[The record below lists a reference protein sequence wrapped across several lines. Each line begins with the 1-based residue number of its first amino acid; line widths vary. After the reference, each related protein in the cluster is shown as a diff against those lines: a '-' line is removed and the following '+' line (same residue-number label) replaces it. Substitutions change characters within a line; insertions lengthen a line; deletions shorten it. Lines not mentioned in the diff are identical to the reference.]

1 MAFELTLSLVLLAFI
16 CELIDSSLG
25 MGYGTTLTPLLLVL
39 GNEPAEI
46 VPAVLL
52 SEFVTGVV
60 VTLLHHEFGNVNLR
74 PAAHDF
80 KVVIVLSGFSLA
92 GVLLAV
98 GVAVSLPPWGVKL
111 YIGLLVLGI
120 GLAILTNHRRQ
131 IDFSWRRLV
140 GLGFVAAFNKGISGG
155 GYGPV
160 VTGGQVLAGMNGRSA
175 IAIASAAEGVTSAV
189 GVLAYLTTGVT
200 VGWHLAP
207 SLLLGAVLSAPLAA
221 LVVSRLPIGRLTLAI
236 GGLST
241 LLGGLTLV
249 RVVL

>member
-1 MAFELTLSLVLLAFI
+1 MVFELTLSLVLLAFI

-80 KVVIVLSGFSLA
+80 KVAIVLSGFSLV

-131 IDFSWRRLV
+131 FAFSWRRLV

-160 VTGGQVLAGMNGRSA
+160 VTGGQVLAGIGGRRA
-175 IAIASAAEGVTSAV
+175 IGIASAAEGVTSAV
-189 GVLAYLTTGVT
+189 GVLAYVATGAPI
-200 VGWHLAP
+200 GGHLAP
-207 SLLLGAVLSAPLAA
+207 SLLLGALLSAPLAA
-221 LVVSRLPIGRLTLAI
+221 FVVSRFPIGRLTLAI

-249 RVVL
+249 RAVL